1 LQPQLLQQTLKAEVA
16 AASFEEEID
25 AQHIHALVAVE
36 IRPVQ
41 PAHGGFG
48 LTECAIDFGDIDGT
62 SETYLYLGKWMIM
75 GKSFVLAMI
84 CGIWLQPLHG
94 QVGEGAAAPI
104 LRQYDQAIDQVAERA
119 MQSVVEIEVTGYGV
133 PEHDQ
138 DQGQQ
143 QALERQRSIGSGVIV
158 DPEGYIVTN
167 NHVIAGALR
176 IRVIIAPATV
186 ELVSGNTHLH
196 NPQRVYEAKLI
207 GTTRYADLALIKI
220 EEKGLPF
227 IPLPEQFRFRLGQT
241 VVAIG
246 APEGLD
252 HTVTKGIISAVGR
265 QPDADRPMV
274 YVQTDAPINPG
285 NSGGPLIDRDGNLV
299 GINTF
304 IVTSGGGSEGLGF
317 AIPEPIVRFVYS
329 ELKAHGVVSNVTIGA
344 HAQSITPALAAG
356 LKLSQDWGVILSD
369 IDSSGPA
376 AGAGLQPKDVVTA
389 IDGIRVESLPKFT
402 ALLYVHQRG
411 APIRM
416 DVLRDGKPLTVPVTA
431 VAAPPVIENL
441 SDLIDP
447 RKDLIASLGIFV
459 IDLKH
464 SVAGAMLNLRSQNGV
479 LVAGLLGGEPATAA
493 DLAVG
498 DVVRAVNGK
507 PLDDS
512 QQLRQILA
520 GLKPGD
526 AVVLEVERQ
535 SVLQYVAFE
544 ME

>member
-1 LQPQLLQQTLKAEVA
+1 MT
-16 AASFEEEID
+16 
-25 AQHIHALVAVE
+25 
-36 IRPVQ
+36 
-41 PAHGGFG
+41 
-48 LTECAIDFGDIDGT
+48 
-62 SETYLYLGKWMIM
+62 M
-75 GKSFVLAMI
+75 GKSFALAWMCVI
-84 CGIWLQPLHG
+84 CLPPQYGQTKSPGTPTAEPGILK
-94 QVGEGAAAPI
+94 E
-104 LRQYDQAIDQVAERA
+104 YDQAIDQVAERA
-119 MQSVVEIEVTGYGV
+119 MQSVVEIQVTGYGV
-133 PEHDQ
+133 PEKDK
-138 DQGQQ
+138 DQGDQQ
-143 QALERQRSIGSGVIV
+143 QALERQRSLGSGVIV
-158 DPEGYIVTN
+158 DPDGYIMTN
-167 NHVIAGALR
+167 NHVVAGALR

-186 ELVSGNTHLH
+186 EMVTGNTKLG
-196 NPQRVYEAKLI
+196 NRQRVYEAKLI

-227 IPLPEQFRFRLGQT
+227 IPLPQLVDFRLGQT

-265 QPDADRPMV
+265 QPEVDRPMV

-285 NSGGPLIDRDGNLV
+285 NSGGPLIDRNGNLV

-317 AIPEPIVRFVYS
+317 AIPEPIVRFVYH
-329 ELKAHGVVSNVTIGA
+329 ELKEHGIVPQVTIGA
-344 HAQSITPALAAG
+344 HAQTITPALAAG
-356 LKLSQDWGVILSD
+356 LKLPQDWGVILSD
-369 IDSSGPA
+369 IDSGSPA
-376 AGAGLQPKDVVTA
+376 AAAGLRAKDVVTTMN
-389 IDGIRVESLPKFT
+389 GLRVDALPKYT
-402 ALLYVHQRG
+402 AFLYVHKRDT
-411 APIRM
+411 PITM
-416 DVLRDGKPLTVPVTA
+416 EVLRDGKPVTVSVTPVNL
-431 VAAPPVIENL
+431 PPVVDNL
-441 SDLIDP
+441 SDLINP
-447 RKDLIASLGIFV
+447 KRDLIAPLGIFV

-464 SVAGAMLNLRSQNGV
+464 SSVGATLNLRSNNGV

-493 DLAVG
+493 DLGAG
-498 DVVRAVNGK
+498 DVIRAVNGQ

>member
-1 LQPQLLQQTLKAEVA
+1 
-16 AASFEEEID
+16 
-25 AQHIHALVAVE
+25 
-36 IRPVQ
+36 
-41 PAHGGFG
+41 
-48 LTECAIDFGDIDGT
+48 
-62 SETYLYLGKWMIM
+62 MISA
-75 GKSFVLAMI
+75 KTFWLVLACMV
-84 CGIWLQPLHG
+84 LSQPLQG
-94 QVGEGAAAPI
+94 QTQAPAAAPGI
-104 LRQYDQAIDQVAERA
+104 LKEYDQAIDQIAERA

-133 PEHDQ
+133 PEHDK
-138 DQGQQ
+138 DQGDAQ

-158 DPEGYIVTN
+158 DPDGYIITN
-167 NHVIAGALR
+167 NHVVAGAMR

-186 ELVSGNTHLH
+186 ELAMGNAHLS

-227 IPLPEQFRFRLGQT
+227 IPLPQQFYFRLGQT

-265 QPDADRPMV
+265 QPEADRPMV

-285 NSGGPLIDRDGNLV
+285 NSGGPLIDRNGNLV

-317 AIPEPIVRFVYS
+317 AIPEPIVRFVYT
-329 ELKAHGVVSNVTIGA
+329 ELKEHGIVPNVTIGA

-356 LKLSQDWGVILSD
+356 LKLPQDWGVILSD
-369 IDSSGPA
+369 IDAGGPA
-376 AGAGLQPKDVVTA
+376 AAAGLRQRDVVTA
-389 IDGIRVESLPKFT
+389 IDGARVDSLPKYTGF
-402 ALLYVHQRG
+402 LYIHQRNT
-411 APIRM
+411 PIRM
-416 DVLRDGKPLTVPVTA
+416 EVLRDGKPLTVSITA
-431 VAAPPVIENL
+431 IAAPPMIDNL

-447 RKDLIASLGIFV
+447 RKDLIASLGVFV

-464 SVAGAMLNLRSQNGV
+464 SQAGAMLNLRSENGV

-493 DLAVG
+493 DLSVG
-498 DVVRAVNGK
+498 DVIRAINGT

-512 QQLRQILA
+512 QQLRQTLA